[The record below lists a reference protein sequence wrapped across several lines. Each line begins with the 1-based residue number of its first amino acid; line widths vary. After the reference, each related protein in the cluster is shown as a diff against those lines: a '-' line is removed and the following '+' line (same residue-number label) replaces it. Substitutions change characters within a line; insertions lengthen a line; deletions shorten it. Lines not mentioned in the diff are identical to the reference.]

1 MKLLT
6 NDTKI
11 KIKKLFEEK
20 KYSKLES
27 LLENFKNLEDL
38 PNNFQ
43 MIYAVSKALNPKS
56 KIKDYKKSAF
66 FFEKRY

>member
-1 MKLLT
+1 MKILT

-20 KYSKLES
+20 KYSKLEIF
-27 LLENFKNLEDL
+27 LENLKNLDHL
-38 PNNFQ
+38 PTNIQ

-56 KIKDYKKSAF
+56 NIQDYKKS
-66 FFEKRY
+66 ETKLD